1 MSKEIL
7 LVADAVSHERGVDK
21 EMIFQALEQALASAT
36 KKRYD
41 ENADIEVSIDRHSG
55 EYTTVRRWTV
65 MPDDILAELG
75 TQFTLEEA
83 HEKNPDL
90 KAGDVYEEVVENIA
104 FGRIA
109 AQTAKQVIVQ
119 KVREAAARTK
129 CQNNLKQIGLALHNH
144 HDSFGWLPPAH
155 GTAGYGVNGTWL
167 LRLLPFI
174 EQSALYQL
182 GTGASADLTDRE
194 SRCEERRCASGHHY
208 A

>member
-41 ENADIEVSIDRHSG
+41 ENADIEVTIDRHSG
-55 EYTTVRRWTV
+55 EYTTVRRWAV
-65 MPDDILAELG
+65 MPDDVLAELG

-83 HEKNPDL
+83 HEINPNL
-90 KAGDVYEEVVENIA
+90 KAGDVHEEVVENIG

-119 KVREAAARTK
+119 KVREAERAQMVEMYRHR
-129 CQNNLKQIGLALHNH
+129 IGEL
-144 HDSFGWLPPAH
+144 
-155 GTAGYGVNGTWL
+155 VNGTVKKVTRDKSKWRSSL
-167 LRLLPFI
+167 
-174 EQSALYQL
+174 
-182 GTGASADLTDRE
+182 
-194 SRCEERRCASGHHY
+194 
-208 A
+208 